1 MILLS
6 YYLLNLLI
14 IHLHTL
20 SSIHTTTSQDDA
32 DETSSDEE
40 RTVREGDE
48 RERGGRRLEV
58 ELDNGR
64 RAVRRGMKT

>member
-1 MILLS
+1 M
-6 YYLLNLLI
+6 Y
-14 IHLHTL
+14 
-20 SSIHTTTSQDDA
+20 A

-40 RTVREGDE
+40 KTVREGDK

-64 RAVRRGMKT
+64 RGMKT